1 MAAAVDRRPRQ
12 VLGDGVT
19 LPVELTEDRVR
30 GSGEEFSFGGEL
42 VAENSDGIVGARGY
56 VVSFKRGGGDANDG

>member
-1 MAAAVDRRPRQ
+1 M
-12 VLGDGVT
+12 
-19 LPVELTEDRVR
+19 PVELTEDRVR